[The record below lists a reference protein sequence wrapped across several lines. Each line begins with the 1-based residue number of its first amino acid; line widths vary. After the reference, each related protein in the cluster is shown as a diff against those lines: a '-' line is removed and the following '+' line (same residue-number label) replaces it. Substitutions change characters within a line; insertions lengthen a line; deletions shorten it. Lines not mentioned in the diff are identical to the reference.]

1 MFKELDEL
9 ISQEVT
15 VDFWY
20 DEGFD
25 IAQNMLMEFSFYD
38 WKELLDVILF
48 KDLEWQKKLIYCF
61 DFKNNINALK
71 AIEKL
76 LLVDD
81 DELFEMCIDALRCFD
96 SIILKEWI
104 NKHKIVIKIVKNKL
118 DKSTTVLRKIFEIF
132 LNNI

>member
-9 ISQEVT
+9 ISREVT

-25 IAQNMLMEFSFYD
+25 IAQNMLIEFSFYD
-38 WKELLDVILF
+38 WKELLNVILF

-61 DFKNNINALK
+61 DFKNNINAMK
-71 AIEKL
+71 VIEKL

-96 SIILKEWI
+96 NIVLKEWV
-104 NKHKIVIKIVKNKL
+104 NEHKIVIEIVKNKIN
-118 DKSTTVLRKIFEIF
+118 KSTVASKKIFETF